1 MKRILYTSVAVI
13 LVLLC
18 VAGCIGKPA
27 VNGSSYNLYFS
38 NAERNNLVVETR
50 NVDAGNSLEI
60 IAENIAKELI
70 KGPQSASNYGV
81 LPVDT
86 RVLSVE
92 IKDNTANIDFSKG
105 YFPKGENAE
114 IQELLARY
122 SIVNTLCDIEG
133 IDKVK
138 IFIEGA
144 ELVNSSN
151 VPVGA
156 LGKEDIMINSTTFD
170 IAKQETLILYFPDNQ
185 AEYLVEE
192 ARTVALIDNS
202 VEKTVVTELVK
213 GTQNKDLMSTI
224 PAETKVISVE
234 TKDGIC
240 FVNLSSEFITKHSQ
254 GSTAEVFTV
263 YSIVN
268 SLTELPGVNRVQF
281 LIEGK
286 KAEVLKHM
294 LLDSPFTRSEEY
306 MQK

>member
-1 MKRILYTSVAVI
+1 MKRILYIAVAVV
-13 LVLLC
+13 LVLFC
-18 VAGCIGKPA
+18 VIGCVSKPS
-27 VNGSSYNLYFS
+27 VNGSSYNLYFA
-38 NAERNNLVVETR
+38 NEKKNNLVVENR
-50 NVDAGNSLEI
+50 NVDAGNSLDI

-81 LPVDT
+81 IPKDT
-86 RVLSVE
+86 RVLGVE
-92 IKDNTANIDFSKG
+92 IKDAVASIDFSKA
-105 YFPKGENAE
+105 YFPKGDNAE
-114 IQELLARY
+114 IEELLARY
-122 SIVNTLCDIEG
+122 SVVNTLCDIDG
-133 IDKVK
+133 IEKVK

-170 IAKQETLILYFPDNQ
+170 TAKQETLILYFPDKNAQ
-185 AEYLVEE
+185 YLIAE

-202 VEKTVVTELVK
+202 VEKTVVSELVK
-213 GTQNKDLMSTI
+213 GPVNKDLMSTI

-234 TKDGIC
+234 SKDGIC
-240 FVNLSSEFITKHSQ
+240 FVNLSSEFVTKHGQ

-268 SLTELPGVNRVQF
+268 SLTELPGVSSVQF

-294 LLDSPFTRSEEY
+294 LLDTPYTRSEE
-306 MQK
+306 